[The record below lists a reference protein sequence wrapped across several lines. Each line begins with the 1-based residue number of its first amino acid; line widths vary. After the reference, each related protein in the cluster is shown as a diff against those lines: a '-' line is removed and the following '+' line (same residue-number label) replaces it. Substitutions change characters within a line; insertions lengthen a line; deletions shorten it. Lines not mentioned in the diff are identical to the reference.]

1 MSQSSTMI
9 QRSAD
14 VISQF
19 LNTDGNRN
27 VKLCSFVV
35 YYSVTE
41 YDEIV
46 INAVMGN

>member
-1 MSQSSTMI
+1 MI

-19 LNTDGNRN
+19 LNNDCNRN

-35 YYSVTE
+35 HYLVTE

-46 INAVMGN
+46 INAVMDN